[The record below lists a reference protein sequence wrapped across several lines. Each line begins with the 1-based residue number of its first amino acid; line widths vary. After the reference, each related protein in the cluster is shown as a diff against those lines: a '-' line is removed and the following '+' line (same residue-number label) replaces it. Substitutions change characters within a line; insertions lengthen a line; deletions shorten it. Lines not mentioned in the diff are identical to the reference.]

1 MQLSIDRIWRSVI
14 GLILAA
20 KSTDRVPLDSKKKC
34 HEGLLTMGGMEY
46 VEADVTTTTSKRKAN
61 KSKEKQ
67 RY

>member
-1 MQLSIDRIWRSVI
+1 M
-14 GLILAA
+14 ILAA

-34 HEGLLTMGGMEY
+34 HEGLLTMGEMEY

>member
-1 MQLSIDRIWRSVI
+1 
-14 GLILAA
+14 
-20 KSTDRVPLDSKKKC
+20 
-34 HEGLLTMGGMEY
+34 MGEMEY